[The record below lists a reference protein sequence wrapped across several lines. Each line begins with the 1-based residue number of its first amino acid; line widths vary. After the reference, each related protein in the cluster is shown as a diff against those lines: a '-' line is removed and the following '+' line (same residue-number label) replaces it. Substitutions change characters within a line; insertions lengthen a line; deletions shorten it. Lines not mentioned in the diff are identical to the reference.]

1 MDIIKDVQEKDL
13 EILKE
18 MLKNTFNNN
27 ISYEEMKE
35 FYKISKN
42 DKNIHVLGYYI
53 NDNLVGTITLNIS
66 ILPSGKDA
74 TICDFVIKE
83 EYRRLGI
90 GTKLMNKAEE
100 IARKENVNSIYLFS
114 GYHRKGA
121 HELYKKLGY
130 DGDRDRAFIK
140 KI

>member
-1 MDIIKDVQEKDL
+1 
-13 EILKE
+13 
-18 MLKNTFNNN
+18 
-27 ISYEEMKE
+27 MKE

-74 TICDFVIKE
+74 IICDFSVKE

-100 IARKENVNSIYLFS
+100 IAKMENVDMIYLFS

>member
-74 TICDFVIKE
+74 IICDFSVKE

-100 IARKENVNSIYLFS
+100 IAKMENVDIL
-114 GYHRKGA
+114 
-121 HELYKKLGY
+121 
-130 DGDRDRAFIK
+130 I
-140 KI
+140 

>member
-74 TICDFVIKE
+74 IICDFSVKE

-100 IARKENVNSIYLFS
+100 IAKMENVDMIYLFS

>member
-74 TICDFVIKE
+74 IICDFSIKD

-100 IARKENVNSIYLFS
+100 IAKMENVDMIYLFS

>member
-1 MDIIKDVQEKDL
+1 MDRIKDVQEKDL

-74 TICDFVIKE
+74 IICDFSVKE

-100 IARKENVNSIYLFS
+100 IAKMENVDMIYLFS